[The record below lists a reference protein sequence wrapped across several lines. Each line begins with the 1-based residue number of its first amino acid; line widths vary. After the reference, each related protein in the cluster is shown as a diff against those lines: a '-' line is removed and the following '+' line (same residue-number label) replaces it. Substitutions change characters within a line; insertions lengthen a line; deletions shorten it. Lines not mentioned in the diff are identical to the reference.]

1 MRLLPAPWRR
11 RRRVRSR
18 PRVAQAAQ
26 AAHLAF
32 ASPFASPLGSALAG
46 PAFYL
51 VPSTPSGPSSAP
63 LAPGLLLATT
73 RAAWAMGRL
82 PAGVQADAV
91 RAWEAARTPAH
102 VSPLA
107 EGRRQAVWLEIDAT
121 LATLRA
127 S

>member
-1 MRLLPAPWRR
+1 MRLLPTPWRR

-32 ASPFASPLGSALAG
+32 ANPFASPLGSALAG

-51 VPSTPSGPSSAP
+51 VPPASATPSSAP

-91 RAWEAARTPAH
+91 RAWEAARAPAS
-102 VSPLA
+102 SPLA
-107 EGRRQAVWLEIDAT
+107 AGRRQAVWHEIDAT

>member
-1 MRLLPAPWRR
+1 MRLLPTPWR

-32 ASPFASPLGSALAG
+32 ASPLGSALAG

-51 VPSTPSGPSSAP
+51 APPTPSGSSGAP

-91 RAWEAARTPAH
+91 RAWEAAQMPVRL
-102 VSPLA
+102 SPLA
-107 EGRRQAVWLEIDAT
+107 KGRRQAVWHEIDAT